1 MTAPATPRPRTRA
14 ASGAKSA
21 SARRPVRA
29 RHLFWAAFGLLTL
42 LVFYLYETPFL
53 DPHSP
58 VWAHVEPVKW
68 LLLPHGV
75 AGAVALLLAPFQF
88 SARLRRRSPR
98 LHRVMGRLY
107 VAGAFISAP
116 LAVPV
121 AIILGPPSLVM
132 AAAIQSAGWLLTTAI
147 ALYAVRR
154 GDIRQHQEWMTRSY
168 PFAMVF
174 VVARALLA
182 VPAIRGLGEPGFVSV
197 VWSCIALA
205 CFAPSLV
212 ISRRAIF
219 SRRAS
224 SAAAVPTRTGRA
236 AATPLT
242 LGSE

>member
-1 MTAPATPRPRTRA
+1 M
-14 ASGAKSA
+14 SFKAKH
-21 SARRPVRA
+21 V
-29 RHLFWAAFGLLTL
+29 FFAAFGLTTL
-42 LVFYLYETPFL
+42 FVFYLYETPFL

-58 VWAHVEPVKW
+58 VWQHVEPVKW
-68 LLLPHGV
+68 LLLFHGV

-88 SARLRRRSPR
+88 SARLRRRSMGA
-98 LHRVMGRLY
+98 HRVLGRLY

-121 AIILGPPSLVM
+121 AIRLGPPSLVM
-132 AAAIQSAGWLLTTAI
+132 AATIQSCGWLVTTAI

-182 VPAIRGLGEPGFVSV
+182 VPAVRALGEPGFVSV

-212 ISRRAIF
+212 IGWRSVFGRRSVAAG
-219 SRRAS
+219 R
-224 SAAAVPTRTGRA
+224 AAVPAKAARA
-236 AATPLT
+236 V
-242 LGSE
+242 